1 MTPPGVLIPPSTA
14 QSDGS
19 GVNNGKVREKSIL
32 DAKYEIFLESIEIQ
46 KRWKKKMDQ
55 AAA

>member
-14 QSDGS
+14 KSDGS
-19 GVNNGKVREKSIL
+19 VANNGEVKEKRIL
-32 DAKYEIFLESIEIQ
+32 DAKYEIFLETIEMQ
-46 KRWKKKMDQ
+46 KRWREKMNQ

>member
-14 QSDGS
+14 KSDGL
-19 GVNNGKVREKSIL
+19 GVNNGKVKEKRIL
-32 DAKYEIFLESIEIQ
+32 DAKYEIFLETIEMQ
-46 KRWKKKMDQ
+46 KRWREKMDQ